1 MKTRFDPRH
10 RRRIILMQ
18 AIFAWQEDHSQ
29 ENDQISP
36 DEIVKSDLQI
46 TQYAPKWPLSQI
58 NKIDLAVL
66 RIAFWE
72 LRTSTTPP
80 RVVIDEAIEIAKEF
94 GAETSSSFVNGVLG
108 AWAKENVQL

>member
-18 AIFAWQEDHSQ
+18 SLFAWQEDHSQ
-29 ENDQISP
+29 EVTEISSAEIQKCDDQI
-36 DEIVKSDLQI
+36 
-46 TQYAPKWPLSQI
+46 TFYAPKWPLSQI

-66 RIAFWE
+66 RLAFWE
-72 LRTSTTPP
+72 LANSTTPP

-94 GAETSSSFVNGVLG
+94 GAETSGSFVNGVLG
-108 AWAKENVQL
+108 AWAKKNV